1 MAFPGGGFP
10 GMGPFGRPGGSGGGG
25 STPDFNSL
33 SPEQQ
38 QAIMV
43 KQMQAAMESCPIK
56 TVISGGMGFALGG
69 VFGLFMASMS
79 YDTLATPASQKLVD
93 LPFRQQLKI
102 GVKDMGARSW
112 SSAKGFGAVGALF
125 AGTECVIESYR
136 AKHDLTNAA
145 LAGCATGG
153 ILGATGGPT
162 AAMWG
167 CAGFAAFSTAIE
179 YYLQSD

>member
-1 MAFPGGGFP
+1 MAFPGGGMP
-10 GMGPFGRPGGSGGGG
+10 GMGPFGRPTGGGG
-25 STPDFNSL
+25 GGAATPDFNSL

-38 QAIMV
+38 QMVMV
-43 KQMQAAMESCPIK
+43 KQMQAAMESCPVK

-79 YDTLATPASQKLVD
+79 YDTMYSTNTKLSD
-93 LPFRQQLKI
+93 LPWRQQVRA
-102 GVKDMGARSW
+102 GFKDMGSRSW
-112 SSAKGFGAVGALF
+112 SSAKGFGMVGALF

-136 AKHDLTNAA
+136 AKNDLVNPI

-153 ILGATGGPT
+153 ILGASGGPT
-162 AAMWG
+162 ASAFG

-179 YYLQSD
+179 YYLRHG